1 MCDSSSCSA
10 ASNRRRHPSQTYGWV
25 DGDAYHS
32 FTGSMRSTSW
42 SRDTRG
48 GPSFIPGNI
57 YEVQYVQP
65 FSFTRRSATLCV
77 YPESIIPVEAVE
89 EGEQEE
95 IAISNESPLN
105 YCWNNACNEQTKQ
118 NAHMNYMYVIG
129 YINGT
134 ERSKLLI
141 LFYNGPCCDTP
152 GFPCEGS
159 SIWIPAIYD
168 LTTGQMASEI
178 GHTSVE
184 GNAQNACWSIFTDSV
199 RMNDNDLCVTT
210 GHYTA
215 RASLLCDCNR
225 MQTAIGWLRYILCG
239 LTRQNASFA
248 NFVDLSSVM
257 FALNCGDGSAASIVT
272 QPSCCAPCGPCG
284 ASAAVRQDFAPPPST
299 PFIQNGSGEGGCCT
313 ESYSDQF

>member
-10 ASNRRRHPSQTYGWV
+10 ASNRRHPSQTYGWV

-48 GPSFIPGNI
+48 GPSFTPGNI

-65 FSFTRRSATLCV
+65 FSFTRRSNTLCV
-77 YPESIIPVEAVE
+77 YPAADMEN
-89 EGEQEE
+89 GGND
-95 IAISNESPLN
+95 SNPLN
-105 YCWNNACNEQTKQ
+105 YCWNNACDEQTKQ

-141 LFYNGPCCDTP
+141 LFYNGPCCDDDTKEE
-152 GFPCEGS
+152 CRGS

-168 LTTGQMASEI
+168 LTTGQLASEI
-178 GHTSVE
+178 GHASVE

-199 RMNDNDLCVTT
+199 RQNGDDMCVTT

-239 LTRQNASFA
+239 LMRQNTNFA

-257 FALNCGDGSAASIVT
+257 FALNCEDGRSIVT
-272 QPSCCAPCGPCG
+272 QSSCCALRGPFG
-284 ASAAVRQDFAPPPST
+284 ESADVRQDFAPPT
-299 PFIQNGSGEGGCCT
+299 ANAYIQPNGSSGEGGCCT
-313 ESYSDQF
+313 EYSAQW